1 MDNPERYTLD
11 NERPF
16 CCVFFDPKT
25 VPPEIKRWNWGAFLL
40 NWIWG
45 IGNQTYIALL
55 ALVPG
60 FGFIWMIELGAKGS
74 AWAWRNG
81 HWDSVEHFKR
91 VQRKWAI
98 WGAIIWIAVVVFFGG
113 VVGGVFHLLKH
124 SAAYEMAVA
133 KLETSP
139 IATNVLGSPIATGTP
154 FGNISFNGAEGK
166 AELNFSATGP
176 KAAGV
181 VFVEAVKKNGVWS
194 ITRLALKLNDS
205 GSVIEILSAGRGA
218 TRRNELAIAR
228 IEPAGPAR
236 SGRPNDKLREI
247 RGLVLSACPGFR
259 FAQAGLRL
267 LAKFRQIESGKVTFA
282 FVTRLSEIRPRAPMN
297 TTKTVSDANL

>member
-1 MDNPERYTLD
+1 MSDPSVR
-11 NERPF
+11 
-16 CCVFFDPKT
+16 FDAKT
-25 VPPEIKRWNWGAFLL
+25 IPAEIKRWNWGAFLL

-55 ALVPG
+55 ALIPG
-60 FGFIWMIELGAKGS
+60 FGFIWMIVLGAKGS

-81 HWDSVEHFKR
+81 HRDSVEHFKR

-205 GSVIEILSAGRGA
+205 GSVIDLVGGARG
-218 TRRNELAIAR
+218 
-228 IEPAGPAR
+228 
-236 SGRPNDKLREI
+236 D
-247 RGLVLSACPGFR
+247 
-259 FAQAGLRL
+259 
-267 LAKFRQIESGKVTFA
+267 
-282 FVTRLSEIRPRAPMN
+282 
-297 TTKTVSDANL
+297 TT